1 MFKYMS
7 ELYKLI
13 FAVTK
18 SHSMQSVSVVIV
30 EQDQVPHVEES
41 EQWHEAIL

>member
-7 ELYKLI
+7 KLYKLI
-13 FAVTK
+13 SVVAK
-18 SHSMQSVSVVIV
+18 SHLMQSVSVVIV